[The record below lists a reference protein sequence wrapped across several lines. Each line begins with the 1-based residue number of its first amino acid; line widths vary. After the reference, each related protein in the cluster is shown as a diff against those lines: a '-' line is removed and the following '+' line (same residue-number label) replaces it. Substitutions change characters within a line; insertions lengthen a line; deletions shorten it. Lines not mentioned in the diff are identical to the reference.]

1 MVGRKIN
8 IRQIVNERDY
18 ATRHGKGVTLRVDR
32 HDIRLAGR
40 QALQDI
46 EDAEDVMGQPLLEK
60 AGLQRPS
67 KEERERPMNFDP
79 GEFFKCD
86 CKVCDLT
93 KEGGIVIFDDSAYE
107 DEEILLD

>member
-1 MVGRKIN
+1 MAHFFLLGPQVI
-8 IRQIVNERDY
+8 E
-18 ATRHGKGVTLRVDR
+18 GVFCWRNF
-32 HDIRLAGR
+32 AGN
-40 QALQDI
+40 LF
-46 EDAEDVMGQPLLEK
+46 E
-60 AGLQRPS
+60 
-67 KEERERPMNFDP
+67 NFDP

>member
-1 MVGRKIN
+1 MAIILLAPPFPHFHHMRSDEEILFMYGKNAVISRKGRFTF
-8 IRQIVNERDY
+8 VHLD
-18 ATRHGKGVTLRVDR
+18 
-32 HDIRLAGR
+32 
-40 QALQDI
+40 
-46 EDAEDVMGQPLLEK
+46 
-60 AGLQRPS
+60 RPS
-67 KEERERPMNFDP
+67 ADVVRARTENFDP